1 MSLQVDLEPPPRMVA
16 TEAEL
21 LKGVLTGHLV
31 RMLRVAPHL
40 QMLDFTTF
48 AIQVLT
54 NHLLRPSVVT
64 TLDHHVTLDLTLSL
78 ELILTISTL
87 Q

>member
-1 MSLQVDLEPPPRMVA
+1 MVA

-21 LKGVLTGHLV
+21 LKGVLMGHLV

-48 AIQVLT
+48 AIQVLAAYFA
-54 NHLLRPSVVT
+54 HPAM
-64 TLDHHVTLDLTLSL
+64 TLCLFRRLPHRT
-78 ELILTISTL
+78 
-87 Q
+87 

>member
-1 MSLQVDLEPPPRMVA
+1 MVV

-21 LKGVLTGHLV
+21 LKGLLTGHLV

-48 AIQVLT
+48 AIQVL
-54 NHLLRPSVVT
+54 
-64 TLDHHVTLDLTLSL
+64 LTGVAGF
-78 ELILTISTL
+78 I
-87 Q
+87 

>member
-1 MSLQVDLEPPPRMVA
+1 MVSGLDGLLGTLSILCPQVDLEPPPRMVA

-48 AIQVLT
+48 AIQVLLMASSA
-54 NHLLRPSVVT
+54 NPA
-64 TLDHHVTLDLTLSL
+64 
-78 ELILTISTL
+78 LICM
-87 Q
+87 